1 MYTYFNNPPPPFQN
15 IAIHF
20 YLSRETNGHVMIYR
34 VYILLH
40 SCISYDDDR
49 ALGHFL
55 IATQLVFKVIL
66 IALNKGEY
74 TFLKIPNLD

>member
-1 MYTYFNNPPPPFQN
+1 
-15 IAIHF
+15 
-20 YLSRETNGHVMIYR
+20 MIYR

-40 SCISYDDDR
+40 SCISYDNDR

-74 TFLKIPNLD
+74 TFLKTPNLD

>member
-1 MYTYFNNPPPPFQN
+1 
-15 IAIHF
+15 
-20 YLSRETNGHVMIYR
+20 MIYR

-40 SCISYDDDR
+40 SCISYDNDR

-74 TFLKIPNLD
+74 TFLKIPNLDKIIFFRQSSPDTKFL

>member
-1 MYTYFNNPPPPFQN
+1 MYTYFYNPPPLQN

-20 YLSRETNGHVMIYR
+20 YLNRETNDLQSLY
-34 VYILLH
+34 
-40 SCISYDDDR
+40 CISYDNDR